1 MTDTQTERRRRPA
14 AGGPA
19 VIRYLYSIVARAAFG
34 VLCIA
39 GMAGVAIPVLA
50 VAGIAAGLVIG
61 LDGEA
66 GKGLAVWLGAWG
78 AAAFAGVLFVAI
90 VYTMWPLAEDWI
102 TEWPGYATAFA
113 VGGAG
118 LALMALL
125 VFLSELPTYAAVIVP
140 LGATFAVGAA
150 VARWLPGA
158 KLGRPPRPRPRL
170 FRRAR

>member
-1 MTDTQTERRRRPA
+1 MTETHTARRRRPGA
-14 AGGPA
+14 AGPA
-19 VIRYLYSIVARAAFG
+19 VIRYLYTIVARAAFG

-50 VAGIAAGLVIG
+50 VAGVAAGLAIG
-61 LDGEA
+61 LDGEG
-66 GKGLAVWLGAWG
+66 GKGLAVWLVAWG
-78 AAAFAGVLFVAI
+78 AAVFAAVLFVFI

-102 TEWPGYATAFA
+102 TEWPGYATGFG

-118 LALMALL
+118 LALMAAL
-125 VFLSELPTYAAVIVP
+125 VFLSPLPTYAAVLIP
-140 LGATFAVGAA
+140 LGATFTVGAA